1 MKIEARMVIMS
12 HLSDVQEMLN
22 FLPCR
27 TRVIN
32 TEINFVKW
40 LLLNYGDLSEEID
53 EKKLTRIYSDIENG
67 KKPKEIKTMKE
78 NRETDEKK
86 VRVWNGNRIMAK
98 IGAVCFCIALGVV
111 LMTLAYNAWSKYGDY
126 TLADFCVSLGLHGGF
141 AFIVWLALDKIID
154 IIYRGRKYTD
164 EYL

>member
-1 MKIEARMVIMS
+1 MKIEARMAIMS

-22 FLPCR
+22 FLPCG
-27 TRVIN
+27 TRAIN

-53 EKKLTRIYSDIENG
+53 EKKLTEIFSDIETGRNP
-67 KKPKEIKTMKE
+67 KKCKIMKE

-86 VRVWNGNRIMAK
+86 IRVWNGDWIMVRIGV
-98 IGAVCFCIALGVV
+98 ICFCIALGVV
-111 LMTLAYNAWSKYGDY
+111 LMVLAYNAWSKHGDY
-126 TLADFCVSLGLHGGF
+126 TLGDFCISLGLHGGF
-141 AFIVWLALDKIID
+141 AFIVWLALDKLID